1 MTLFKILVDGKS
13 AHGGDLVW
21 SLPTDNG
28 DGTHAPGDWHRVEG
42 TIQACKRGLHFT
54 REPERWLKVGCAA
67 YEAEGRGD
75 ADAVG
80 DKTAYAEGRLL
91 RPAAEAIP
99 AYWRAAEAF
108 VRDEIPAVPWFRP
121 DGNPDPAWNLFL
133 APLGAAHGAAY
144 DAAYGASYDAA
155 CDAARVAAYDA
166 AYGAARGAA
175 RVAAYDAAYGAA
187 YDAARVA
194 ALFVVV
200 EIVCADLP
208 LEQRHRDH
216 VRARWSAWR
225 NGYGVAADV
234 GGVLFCYGVQS

>member
-133 APLGAAHGAAY
+133 APLGAAY
-144 DAAYGASYDAA
+144 DAAR
-155 CDAARVAAYDA
+155 DAARVAAYD
-166 AYGAARGAA
+166 
-175 RVAAYDAAYGAA
+175 AAYDAAYGAA